1 VTDNTGAVDLASLAK
16 DEQDA
21 VERLAAERGDD
32 PHAPDGS
39 DANAPKKVLTA
50 FLVIVGLD
58 GNPEPMAFND
68 PSLEVI
74 APPTPDLIY
83 GAAHTL
89 IKDLTAQET
98 AQGAAHA
105 TAQLMMQ
112 QARAMA
118 EQQQAQA
125 IAQQVNQSGLGRIRG

>member
-1 VTDNTGAVDLASLAK
+1 VPDSSGSVDLSALAAE
-16 DEQDA
+16 EQEA
-21 VERLAAERGDD
+21 VERLAAERGED
-32 PHAPDGS
+32 PVDGS
-39 DANAPKKVLTA
+39 PEENAPKRVLTA

-58 GNPEPMAFND
+58 GNPEPMAFED
-68 PSLEVI
+68 PALDLVTS
-74 APPTPDLIY
+74 PTPDLIY

-89 IKDLTAQET
+89 IKDLSAQET

-112 QARAMA
+112 QARAIA

-125 IAQQVNQSGLGRIRG
+125 IAQQVAASGFGKSHG